1 MQTTLGRSKRNAAI
15 TFLRD
20 VVRQLVRRIRQFAE
34 TARRAAQ
41 NTMDRIRL
49 GAAVGA
55 REGVMRAARRL
66 PAITFTDMERVS
78 TARRIMK
85 YLVPFMKRVGTGAVI
100 GGGFTGAEYAL
111 AEIAKSAENLSKG
124 DADTALTDGE
134 LADVITSPSFITVLR
149 EKVAEKE
156 EEERRAAIEL
166 ERMNAQ
172 KSIKEEE
179 IFLMEVD
186 EEDQKLKR
194 EEAENLRKEKR
205 RKLLEERRRDREERK
220 NRLAEERI
228 EEAAFQEEK
237 RRRENRNKPW
247 TASYAEREREAE
259 KNRYDLEWETPEAKE
274 TRIKKEQQ
282 SILFQSL
289 YEGKAHEAK
298 ERFLK
303 QKEREAKEK
312 EEAEKAHNLYEHLN
326 RKEKEAK
333 DNEAKEKEKEAS
345 KSQNEV
351 ADIDGDC
358 VAFSCFT
365 SQDSA
370 LGLGYQDDDPKV
382 KEEIRITDDAQQ
394 DREKNAKDE
403 ADADYLDYL
412 GKIEEF
418 TFSSLYLK
426 LGNVTNS
433 IVEKELKTLSLPI
446 ETLVFYIVIVVAIVL
461 LGLYI
466 ICRDCKCNNKTIG
479 FF

>member
-1 MQTTLGRSKRNAAI
+1 M
-15 TFLRD
+15 
-20 VVRQLVRRIRQFAE
+20 
-34 TARRAAQ
+34 
-41 NTMDRIRL
+41 
-49 GAAVGA
+49 
-55 REGVMRAARRL
+55 
-66 PAITFTDMERVS
+66 
-78 TARRIMK
+78 
-85 YLVPFMKRVGTGAVI
+85 
-100 GGGFTGAEYAL
+100 
-111 AEIAKSAENLSKG
+111 
-124 DADTALTDGE
+124 
-134 LADVITSPSFITVLR
+134 
-149 EKVAEKE
+149 
-156 EEERRAAIEL
+156 
-166 ERMNAQ
+166 
-172 KSIKEEE
+172 
-179 IFLMEVD
+179 
-186 EEDQKLKR
+186 
-194 EEAENLRKEKR
+194 
-205 RKLLEERRRDREERK
+205 
-220 NRLAEERI
+220 
-228 EEAAFQEEK
+228 
-237 RRRENRNKPW
+237 
-247 TASYAEREREAE
+247 
-259 KNRYDLEWETPEAKE
+259 
-274 TRIKKEQQ
+274 
-282 SILFQSL
+282 FQSL

-333 DNEAKEKEKEAS
+333 DNEAKEKEAS

-394 DREKNAKDE
+394 DREKNVKDE

-446 ETLVFYIVIVVAIVL
+446 ETVSLPIETLVFYIVIVVAIVL